1 VEHLI
6 MKVNKCICVK
16 GTNQEMKDQ
25 VTRTMIGTSSGRETI
40 LSASTIVSSKV
51 IARLMVEE
59 IMDGLNNILP
69 SMLSIWKS

>member
-1 VEHLI
+1 
-6 MKVNKCICVK
+6 
-16 GTNQEMKDQ
+16 MKDQ

-40 LSASTIVSSKV
+40 LRAGTIVSSKV